1 MNNNKSAIKWRMV
14 WINVWILGIVYL
26 VVFIWEDRTYGTHN
40 INWFFG
46 SFFILYALIYYFRV
60 RVYQI
65 LLVFGLVGLGYFH
78 VVLAYDHD
86 SFLSLQTLFG
96 HIIILIPVMIFGMPV
111 VVRAYKLEVHSRKLF
126 RLASE
131 QVKDVSDGYTSRPFF
146 AGKAQFSKAEV
157 LGFVRYLS
165 GKDITRYRMAEGMVI
180 VGLSM
185 GISPLADPS
194 FDRIS
199 TVTFSLDGN
208 VYVHISEHDY
218 RLYREK
224 LSFDQLCASLGP
236 VFMTFLSY
244 YKERTEDRMITELKS
259 V

>member
-1 MNNNKSAIKWRMV
+1 MV
-14 WINVWILGIVYL
+14 WINFWILGIFYL
-26 VVFIWEDRTYGTHN
+26 VVFIWEDKTYNTHN

-46 SFFILYALIYYFRV
+46 AFFIIYALIYYFRV

-65 LLVFGLVGLGYFH
+65 LLVFGLFGLGYFH

-86 SFLSLQTLFG
+86 LFLSLPTLFV
-96 HIIILIPVMIFGMPV
+96 HIIILIPVGIFGMPV

-131 QVKDVSDGYTSRPFF
+131 QVKDVSDGYTPRPFF
-146 AGKAQFSKAEV
+146 AGKAQFAKEEI
-157 LGFVRYLS
+157 LGFTRYLS
-165 GKDITRYRMAEGMVI
+165 GKDIARYRMADGMVI

-224 LSFDQLCASLGP
+224 LSFDQLCASLGN
-236 VFMTFLSY
+236 VFTTFLSY
-244 YKERTEDRMITELKS
+244 YRNGTDERIITELKS